1 MKSMEEAIEEEQ
13 VSVDIGHHQVLVN
26 DEHPD
31 DTQTENS
38 FYQEEHQESE
48 QEQGPVTDRMV
59 GQKRAFPTISASE
72 VAIATRA

>member
-1 MKSMEEAIEEEQ
+1 MESMEEAIEEEQ
-13 VSVDIGHHQVLVN
+13 MREDIGHHQVLVN

-48 QEQGPVTDRMV
+48 QDPVTDRML
-59 GQKRAFPTISASE
+59 GQRRTFATISASE
-72 VAIATRA
+72 VPTASCA